1 MRIGDTLKFGAQC
14 RAASGEDAA
23 RHAGGVLL
31 AAPCG
36 PMGRDARRRARA
48 GRPRILKGGTFPVF
62 CDAVRCGAGCIDR
75 RDADSPVGSD
85 RVKRRG
91 AFAADFVVVV
101 GVERR
106 SRRDVARS
114 KGRRQEK
121 GDRPRRACRRR
132 RRPRAVSCSVTWPA
146 ARRRAYAANAGATSV
161 AARRT
166 NAVRKFAAVRAGTAS
181 AAYAA
186 NAGVPSVEAVADEM
200 PFASSQRLAHERRL
214 PMAPAARRCGSPG
227 AAPLADASHRA
238 ASRDSPPSLC
248 RAVPAPRAARRTCSR
263 VARRRPPDV
272 RPSRCAGAERRECA

>member
-14 RAASGEDAA
+14 RAAGGEDAA

-36 PMGRDARRRARA
+36 SMGRDARRRARA

-146 ARRRAYAANAGATSV
+146 ARRRAYAVNAGATSV
-161 AARRT
+161 AALVAECRSQVRSGSRWNGVCRVCGERR
-166 NAVRKFAAVRAGTAS
+166 RDKRCSG
-181 AAYAA
+181 
-186 NAGVPSVEAVADEM
+186 GGRM
-200 PFASSQRLAHERRL
+200 PFASSQRFAHERHL
-214 PMAPAARRCGSPG
+214 PMASAARRCGPPG
-227 AAPLADASHRA
+227 ALHSPMRRTAPHRA
-238 ASRDSPPSLC
+238 IRRRASVAPSPRRGR
-248 RAVPAPRAARRTCSR
+248 RAEPAAG

>member
-36 PMGRDARRRARA
+36 SMGRDARRRARA

-166 NAVRKFAAVRAGTAS
+166 NAVRKFAAARARTAS
-181 AAYAA
+181 AD
-186 NAGVPSVEAVADEM
+186 GVCRSPLRS
-200 PFASSQRLAHERRL
+200 
-214 PMAPAARRCGSPG
+214 ARRT
-227 AAPLADASHRA
+227 PLADASHRA

-248 RAVPAPRAARRTCSR
+248 RAVPAPRAARRTRSR

>member
-1 MRIGDTLKFGAQC
+1 MQR
-14 RAASGEDAA
+14 
-23 RHAGGVLL
+23 
-31 AAPCG
+31 
-36 PMGRDARRRARA
+36 
-48 GRPRILKGGTFPVF
+48 
-62 CDAVRCGAGCIDR
+62 GAGCIDR

-91 AFAADFVVVV
+91 AFAADFVVV

-121 GDRPRRACRRR
+121 GDCPRRACRRR
-132 RRPRAVSCSVTWPA
+132 RRPRAVSCSVTWPV
-146 ARRRAYAANAGATSV
+146 ARRRAYAVNAGATSV

-200 PFASSQRLAHERRL
+200 PFASSQRLAQERRL
-214 PMAPAARRCGSPG
+214 PRMRRTPACQALKRWRTKCRSQVRSGSRTNGICRWRLPLAVAVRPAPLHSPMRRTAPHRAIRRRASVAPSPRRGRRAEPAAG
-227 AAPLADASHRA
+227 
-238 ASRDSPPSLC
+238 
-248 RAVPAPRAARRTCSR
+248 

-272 RPSRCAGAERRECA
+272 RLPRCAGAERRECA

>member
-1 MRIGDTLKFGAQC
+1 MQR
-14 RAASGEDAA
+14 
-23 RHAGGVLL
+23 
-31 AAPCG
+31 
-36 PMGRDARRRARA
+36 
-48 GRPRILKGGTFPVF
+48 
-62 CDAVRCGAGCIDR
+62 GAGCIDR

-101 GVERR
+101 AVERR

-132 RRPRAVSCSVTWPA
+132 RRPRAVSCSVTWPV

-166 NAVRKFAAVRAGTAS
+166 NAVRKFAAVRSGSRWNGVCRVCGERRRAKRCSAG
-181 AAYAA
+181 
-186 NAGVPSVEAVADEM
+186 GRM
-200 PFASSQRLAHERRL
+200 PFASSQRLAHERHL

-248 RAVPAPRAARRTCSR
+248 RAVPAPRAARRTRSR

>member
-36 PMGRDARRRARA
+36 SMGRDARRRARA

-146 ARRRAYAANAGATSV
+146 ARRRAYAVNAGATSV
-161 AARRT
+161 AALAAECRSQVRSGSRTNGICRWRLPLAVAVRPAPLHSPMRRT
-166 NAVRKFAAVRAGTAS
+166 APHRAIRRRAS
-181 AAYAA
+181 VA
-186 NAGVPSVEAVADEM
+186 PS
-200 PFASSQRLAHERRL
+200 PRRGRR
-214 PMAPAARRCGSPG
+214 AEPAAG
-227 AAPLADASHRA
+227 
-238 ASRDSPPSLC
+238 
-248 RAVPAPRAARRTCSR
+248 

>member
-1 MRIGDTLKFGAQC
+1 MSRC
-14 RAASGEDAA
+14 RAAGGEDAA

-36 PMGRDARRRARA
+36 SMGRDARRRARA
-48 GRPRILKGGTFPVF
+48 GRPRILKRGTLPVF

-200 PFASSQRLAHERRL
+200 PFASSQRLAHERHL
-214 PMAPAARRCGSPG
+214 PMASAARRCGPPG
-227 AAPLADASHRA
+227 ALHSPMRRTAPHRA
-238 ASRDSPPSLC
+238 IRRRASVAPSPRRGR
-248 RAVPAPRAARRTCSR
+248 RAEPAAG

>member
-36 PMGRDARRRARA
+36 SMGRDARRRVRA

-161 AARRT
+161 AALAAECRSQVRSGSRT
-166 NAVRKFAAVRAGTAS
+166 NGICRWRLPLAVAVRPAHSTRRCVAPRRIARFAAEPLSRRPRAEG
-181 AAYAA
+181 
-186 NAGVPSVEAVADEM
+186 G
-200 PFASSQRLAHERRL
+200 
-214 PMAPAARRCGSPG
+214 APNPQ
-227 AAPLADASHRA
+227 P
-238 ASRDSPPSLC
+238 ASRDAGRPTSGRLVALGPNAGNAPD
-248 RAVPAPRAARRTCSR
+248 RAGGER
-263 VARRRPPDV
+263 
-272 RPSRCAGAERRECA
+272 GAEQHDHAALEHRERHALAEKERAP

>member
-36 PMGRDARRRARA
+36 SMGRDARRRVRA

-186 NAGVPSVEAVADEM
+186 NAGATSVAALAAECRSQVRSGSRTNGICRWRLPLAVAVR
-200 PFASSQRLAHERRL
+200 PARSTRRCVAPRRIAIRRRASVAPSPRRGRR
-214 PMAPAARRCGSPG
+214 AEPAAG
-227 AAPLADASHRA
+227 
-238 ASRDSPPSLC
+238 
-248 RAVPAPRAARRTCSR
+248 

-272 RPSRCAGAERRECA
+272 RPPRCAGAERRECA

>member
-14 RAASGEDAA
+14 RAAGGEDAA

-31 AAPCG
+31 AEPCG
-36 PMGRDARRRARA
+36 SMGRDARRRARA
-48 GRPRILKGGTFPVF
+48 GRPRILKRGTFPFF
-62 CDAVRCGAGCIDR
+62 CDAVGGCIDR

-91 AFAADFVVVV
+91 AYAADFVVVV

-132 RRPRAVSCSVTWPA
+132 RRPRAVSCSVTWPV

-161 AARRT
+161 AALADECRSQVRSGSRWNGVCRVCGERR
-166 NAVRKFAAVRAGTAS
+166 RDKRCS
-181 AAYAA
+181 AADECRSQVRSGSRW
-186 NAGVPSVEAVADEM
+186 NGVCRVCG
-200 PFASSQRLAHERRL
+200 ERR
-214 PMAPAARRCGSPG
+214 
-227 AAPLADASHRA
+227 RA
-238 ASRDSPPSLC
+238 KR
-248 RAVPAPRAARRTCSR
+248 
-263 VARRRPPDV
+263 
-272 RPSRCAGAERRECA
+272 